1 MKYKVTELTT
11 SSMKVEYDDGKWS
24 SIPIA
29 KTDTKDALRDRA
41 AQYYNVPATPYDQV
55 SDVPLAVNFEG
66 DTTDDLTTPLT
77 FDYKEARA
85 YSYPDV
91 GDQMDAAY
99 KTRLGDSSEQTA
111 IDVKIKAV
119 KDKFPKDDKT
129 YTYSDL

>member
-24 SIPIA
+24 SIPLA
-29 KTDTKDALRDRA
+29 KTDTENTLRSRA
-41 AQYYNVPATPYDQV
+41 AEYYNVPATPYDKV
-55 SDVPLAVNFEG
+55 SDIPLALNFEG
-66 DTTDDLTTPLT
+66 DTSDDLTTPIT
-77 FDYKEARA
+77 FDYKGARA
-85 YSYPDV
+85 ISYPDI
-91 GDQMDAAY
+91 GDQMDAGY
-99 KTRLGDSSEQTA
+99 KARLGDSSEQTA

>member
-24 SIPIA
+24 TIPLA
-29 KTDTKDALRDRA
+29 KTDTKNTLRSRA
-41 AQYYNVPATPYDQV
+41 AEYYNVPATPYDKV
-55 SDVPLAVNFEG
+55 SDIPLALNFEG
-66 DTTDDLTTPLT
+66 DTSDDLTTPIT
-77 FDYKEARA
+77 FDYKQARA
-85 YSYPDV
+85 ISYPDI
-91 GDQMDAAY
+91 GDQMDAGY

-111 IDVKIKAV
+111 VDVKIKAV